1 MTGVKACY
9 YGLNPSCTKELRGP
23 DSKVCVECIASTIT
37 NILRVTYV
45 PSNNVE
51 VDKIAKQLLQR

>member
-1 MTGVKACY
+1 MMAVKACY
-9 YGLNPSCTKELRGP
+9 YGLNPSCTKELKGP

-37 NILRVTYV
+37 HILRATYV

-51 VDKIAKQLLQR
+51 VNKIARQLLQR

>member
-1 MTGVKACY
+1 MMAVKGCY
-9 YGLNPSCTKELRGP
+9 YGLNPSCKKELKGP

-37 NILRVTYV
+37 HILRVTYA

-51 VDKIAKQLLQR
+51 VNEIARQLLQR